1 MSEASGF
8 AKRPS
13 INQVFALLRQRYG
26 WQLNHSLGHG
36 GFNYVFR
43 EEIGGLPRAVK
54 ISKDPVEVDEHE
66 WRSLEIVRHL
76 NGHPRLLT
84 LIQYEQT
91 LGYVVTVW
99 ELAEGSLQDRLEER
113 LARDQG
119 PFSAQELLGWM
130 QEAAEG
136 IDALN
141 ARGICHQDI
150 KPANLLLVRGHVK
163 IGDLG
168 LAKLAGAST
177 RSHTRGLGTPGFLPP
192 EGYEGRLVPWIDVY
206 GLCASYVHLRT
217 GKLPFGSNVLQ
228 VLERQRN
235 GEYERDG
242 LTAGE
247 IRCLDR
253 VLGRGAGPSWGDRGA
268 RAWLEELRQA
278 LQQGS
283 AARSGQ
289 ESGASDGPIV
299 GAITGGIVGAIC
311 GAIGWAIAGAI
322 GGGIFGAIV
331 GAITLAIGGAIDGAI
346 TPAIG
351 LAIFGALYGAIRG
364 ASDGPI
370 ARAIYGAIA
379 GAIGGAIFGA
389 SGGASDGGILWGI
402 LGGIGAC
409 GSAAKSDNSKRPGQ
423 ESGAS
428 DGPIW
433 GAIGSAIF
441 GAIFGAITGIG
452 SAIGWAIGGAI
463 GSAIAGA
470 IAGGILGG
478 ILGLTK

>member
-311 GAIGWAIAGAI
+311 GAIA
-322 GGGIFGAIV
+322 

-379 GAIGGAIFGA
+379 GAIGGAIFGPIA
-389 SGGASDGGILWGI
+389 
-402 LGGIGAC
+402 GGIG
-409 GSAAKSDNSKRPGQ
+409 SAIG
-423 ESGAS
+423 
-428 DGPIW
+428 

-441 GAIFGAITGIG
+441 GAPDPARVIG
-452 SAIGWAIGGAI
+452 EMRRAA
-463 GSAIAGA
+463 AGE
-470 IAGGILGG
+470 G
-478 ILGLTK
+478 